1 MTSPGILQG
10 GELGSKTLEP
20 IRVPLD
26 GLCRSIRRIPNFLM
40 GVVCVDGLPAS
51 VQSRLAYELAV
62 RIAERTGRT
71 TAFIDGT
78 HGSPADGWSTEET
91 SVTRWSWER
100 IDQEYPAGSPE
111 YKQALKELSALPVL
125 RQQHGM
131 TVLDLDGMDSFRSPP
146 PTGPKSECNGWLE
159 PCQSTSRMGSVFWVH
174 GFSIVRPKGRIL
186 LRHTHC
192 KPLIATVKSGVNSA

>member
-1 MTSPGILQG
+1 MTSPVILYG
-10 GELGSKTLEP
+10 GELDSKSFEFM
-20 IRVPLD
+20 RVPLD

-40 GVVCVDGLPAS
+40 GVVCLDGLPAS

-78 HGSPADGWSTEET
+78 HGSPADDCSTDET

-111 YKQALKELSALPVL
+111 YKQSLKELSALPVL
-125 RQQHGM
+125 RRQHGI
-131 TVLDLDGMDSFRSPP
+131 TILDLDGLDSFRLERLGRLCDGVVVLIPP
-146 PTGPKSECNGWLE
+146 SHGTKFGMQRMARTLSKHQQNGICFLGAWVLDR
-159 PCQSTSRMGSVFWVH
+159 QS
-174 GFSIVRPKGRIL
+174 
-186 LRHTHC
+186 
-192 KPLIATVKSGVNSA
+192 

>member
-78 HGSPADGWSTEET
+78 HGSPAVGWSTEET

-125 RQQHGM
+125 RQQHGI
-131 TVLDLDGMDSFRSPP
+131 TILDLDGMDSFRLERLGRLCDGVVVLI
-146 PTGPKSECNGWLE
+146 PTTHGTKVGMQRIARTLSKHQQNGICFL
-159 PCQSTSRMGSVFWVH
+159 GAWVLDR
-174 GFSIVRPKGRIL
+174 S
-186 LRHTHC
+186 
-192 KPLIATVKSGVNSA
+192 S